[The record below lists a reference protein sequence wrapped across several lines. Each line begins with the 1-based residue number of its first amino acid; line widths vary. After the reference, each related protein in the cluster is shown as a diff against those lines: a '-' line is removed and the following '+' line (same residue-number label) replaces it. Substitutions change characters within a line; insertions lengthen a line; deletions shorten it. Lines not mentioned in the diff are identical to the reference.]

1 MSKLFKMTD
10 LLQVAPQKE
19 LTDLTKTDKHRFM
32 DSILSSSDSSV
43 RGLEVTFNL
52 SSSARRINNRIYTPK
67 GQRDN
72 IRSWTEPYAKP
83 IIRNHDKNEDPIG
96 RFKSVQWHSLEQDA
110 IRHFRHI
117 SDYSKFMNDM
127 DSDDPRRIYK
137 ALKRHSLLTDTRWR
151 GTGELLATALI
162 VDETAIE
169 KFLDGRYLT
178 FSAGS
183 HTDRYVC
190 GICGSDWAQGD
201 VCEHRP
207 GMITDSGDIGVF
219 VTGAFYGDEASV
231 LTMPANS
238 YSSVRSMQMTDS
250 MEVANVATEDL
261 ATDTTTI
268 FISDGLVDLPEFTN
282 GVSQEAS
289 QEDGQEEEVK
299 EEEVLTQVDSD
310 CGCGCED
317 CDYDFTD
324 ASDED
329 MLSVIEMEMA
339 DKAFDHMMFINAEQM
354 AELHEKGSVD
364 IEQSS
369 GKEKMIIRIVFRK
382 GGKGEKDSLEYTVL
396 TDEKMFK
403 VPAGARGNARKVLEW
418 KKKHGSEVKGMTP
431 VGWAR
436 ARQLANQSEIPLST
450 VKRMAAFNRHR
461 KNAAI
466 DPKFKDTPWKDRG
479 YVAWLGWGG
488 TTGVDWAIKISAA
501 NDSEEAERLEDANR
515 SSPKGK
521 GAKTP
526 AEPSERIKGSKK
538 NKKGSASSASG
549 SISLSKSAVAGLQEK
564 MRKHNEKHG
573 DKKGKKVT
581 LGMLKAVWR
590 RGAGAFSSTHRP
602 SMSRAG
608 WAMARVNA
616 FLKLVRSGT
625 PSNPKYVQD
634 NDLLPA
640 GHPRKSSKKSS
651 DALEGE
657 ELLLEDKT
665 LTAAERNRLKE
676 STFCGPERSY
686 PVPDRTHAIA
696 ALSRAKQYT
705 SGAEYTKIK
714 NCVCKKSKANGWDLP
729 ACGEDSSEEILN
741 MDNDNV
747 EQVVETAPEAV
758 ETTDAVET
766 AEAVETET
774 AEVVETTDAVEAP
787 VADETAEVTTEDAA
801 EEKATL
807 TLSDEQVKA
816 LLESGKLE
824 LDGQVLVVSASDAAE
839 TTEAPE
845 AEVEVATEDSASAEE
860 VVATEDAV
868 EASPEAETTTLTDF
882 ASDLA
887 EALKAIDAL
896 KAEIAELK
904 SPASLDNVETVD
916 NNSEA
921 VVETLD
927 VDNSATVEN
936 PSVAA
941 TEVAVT
947 NDSAKLDT
955 FTSNVVNS
963 YKHILDSQGEGAAAM
978 FLHRQRNYLPRHF
991 NILNYL

>member
-96 RFKSVQWHSLEQDA
+96 RFKSVQWYSLEQDA

-117 SDYSKFMNDM
+117 ADYTKFMNDM

-289 QEDGQEEEVK
+289 QEDGQEEEGK

-329 MLSVIEMEMA
+329 RLSVIEMEMA
-339 DKAFDHMMFINAEQM
+339 DKAFDHMMVINAEQM

-382 GGKGEKDSLEYTVL
+382 GGKGEKDSLEDKEL
-396 TDEKMFK
+396 TE
-403 VPAGARGNARKVLEW
+403 
-418 KKKHGSEVKGMTP
+418 
-431 VGWAR
+431 
-436 ARQLANQSEIPLST
+436 
-450 VKRMAAFNRHR
+450 
-461 KNAAI
+461 
-466 DPKFKDTPWKDRG
+466 
-479 YVAWLGWGG
+479 
-488 TTGVDWAIKISAA
+488 
-501 NDSEEAERLEDANR
+501 
-515 SSPKGK
+515 
-521 GAKTP
+521 
-526 AEPSERIKGSKK
+526 
-538 NKKGSASSASG
+538 
-549 SISLSKSAVAGLQEK
+549 
-564 MRKHNEKHG
+564 
-573 DKKGKKVT
+573 
-581 LGMLKAVWR
+581 
-590 RGAGAFSSTHRP
+590 
-602 SMSRAG
+602 
-608 WAMARVNA
+608 
-616 FLKLVRSGT
+616 
-625 PSNPKYVQD
+625 
-634 NDLLPA
+634 
-640 GHPRKSSKKSS
+640 
-651 DALEGE
+651 
-657 ELLLEDKT
+657 
-665 LTAAERNRLKE
+665 
-676 STFCGPERSY
+676 
-686 PVPDRTHAIA
+686 
-696 ALSRAKQYT
+696 
-705 SGAEYTKIK
+705 
-714 NCVCKKSKANGWDLP
+714 
-729 ACGEDSSEEILN
+729 
-741 MDNDNV
+741 
-747 EQVVETAPEAV
+747 
-758 ETTDAVET
+758 
-766 AEAVETET
+766 
-774 AEVVETTDAVEAP
+774 
-787 VADETAEVTTEDAA
+787 
-801 EEKATL
+801 
-807 TLSDEQVKA
+807 
-816 LLESGKLE
+816 
-824 LDGQVLVVSASDAAE
+824 
-839 TTEAPE
+839 
-845 AEVEVATEDSASAEE
+845 
-860 VVATEDAV
+860 
-868 EASPEAETTTLTDF
+868 
-882 ASDLA
+882 
-887 EALKAIDAL
+887 
-896 KAEIAELK
+896 
-904 SPASLDNVETVD
+904 
-916 NNSEA
+916 
-921 VVETLD
+921 
-927 VDNSATVEN
+927 
-936 PSVAA
+936 
-941 TEVAVT
+941 
-947 NDSAKLDT
+947 
-955 FTSNVVNS
+955 
-963 YKHILDSQGEGAAAM
+963 
-978 FLHRQRNYLPRHF
+978 
-991 NILNYL
+991 